1 MNKIAEALRVAHRA
15 LSIMS
20 FDARCND
27 ADRQVTAA
35 LPLAEVVPDVV
46 EAAKWIARVWPGDST
61 IDEDVVEFQY
71 EQLNEAPAAYDA
83 ANGQ

>member
-20 FDARCND
+20 FDACCND

-35 LPLAEVVPDVV
+35 IPLAEAVLAVGLLVLSGIVSP
-46 EAAKWIARVWPGDST
+46 
-61 IDEDVVEFQY
+61 
-71 EQLNEAPAAYDA
+71 
-83 ANGQ
+83 